1 MSPLHLI
8 RLQSKDTKKYINQI
22 SVENEKNKVNL
33 LLTIKLVLLFIK
45 EIRTLDRTLV
55 IIT

>member
-8 RLQSKDTKKYINQI
+8 RLQSKDTKKYINQT
-22 SVENEKNKVNL
+22 SVEDEKNKVNL

>member
-45 EIRTLDRTLV
+45 EIRTLHRTLV

>member
-8 RLQSKDTKKYINQI
+8 RLQSKDTKKYINQT
-22 SVENEKNKVNL
+22 SVEDEKNKVNL

-45 EIRTLDRTLV
+45 KIRTLDRTLV